1 MQIIHLLFYNYFIFL
16 DSSSGPDHLSALQIF
31 WEGCFW
37 WAEAI
42 TITIIRFN
50 VFQLLLKTTF
60 SLIYY
65 CFTYNLPKPAA
76 PPPPFSLFGFL
87 LLLKKEFFS
96 YKTLFVLVTMREPAL
111 YLKEKPTTL
120 QILHIVSSNISHE
133 TFCLLKSL
141 RFST

>member
-1 MQIIHLLFYNYFIFL
+1 MQIIHLLLYNCFIFL

-42 TITIIRFN
+42 TITIIRFKA
-50 VFQLLLKTTF
+50 FQLLLNTTF

-65 CFTYNLPKPAA
+65 CFIFNLPKPAA
-76 PPPPFSLFGFL
+76 PLPFLCLGLCCCLKRGFL
-87 LLLKKEFFS
+87 VTK
-96 YKTLFVLVTMREPAL
+96 LFILGHNL
-111 YLKEKPTTL
+111 SDLKEKTTTL
-120 QILHIVSSNISHE
+120 QILHIVSSDIPHE

-141 RFST
+141 HFPT